1 VLQLL
6 RPCAARGSAGRGNRR
21 QKGNVPV
28 DVPAA
33 ELATNWDL
41 QAFFALTPRDQRENV
56 NPITLP
62 VSFPISFALYCI
74 EQREVY
80 VGQYHGVLDISI
92 IEPPGK
98 K

>member
-1 VLQLL
+1 
-6 RPCAARGSAGRGNRR
+6 
-21 QKGNVPV
+21 
-28 DVPAA
+28 
-33 ELATNWDL
+33 LAINWDL
-41 QAFFALTPRDQRENV
+41 QAFFALTLRVQRENI

-62 VSFPISFALYCI
+62 VSFPISFALYWI

-80 VGQYHGVLDISI
+80 VGEYYGVLDISI